1 MNNHSYDKMFDTEVI
16 LSMPDTKKFP
26 QPATAPDGLAN
37 ALPDVPVCDPD
48 CHGEPD
54 IVARLRSDLPDD
66 EVLYDLSE
74 LFRVFGDTTRIK
86 ILYVLF
92 ESEMCVCDLA
102 KTLNMTQS
110 AISHQ
115 LRILKQMKLVKN
127 RREGKTV
134 FYSLADGHIK
144 TIINQGME
152 HIQE

>member
-1 MNNHSYDKMFDTEVI
+1 MQEEKTEIERCDFIHVHE
-16 LSMPDTKKFP
+16 DVVKKVKEHI
-26 QPATAPDGLAN
+26 PAERELNDLA
-37 ALPDVPVCDPD
+37 
-48 CHGEPD
+48 E
-54 IVARLRSDLPDD
+54 
-66 EVLYDLSE
+66 
-74 LFRVFGDTTRIK
+74 FFKVFGDVTRLK
-86 ILYVLF
+86 LLSVLF
-92 ESEMCVCDLA
+92 
-102 KTLNMTQS
+102 QS